1 MTKTGVLFI
10 AQNMV
15 IGQHG
20 NTVIL
25 LRVQTTDPRQPVA
38 NADLKPG
45 LIEPVLQL
53 AEDRIAQIVGQR
65 AELRAAYRG
74 SVIERCIFPGE

>member
-25 LRVQTTDPRQPVA
+25 LRVQTTDPRQSVA
-38 NADLKPG
+38 NADLKPC

-53 AEDRIAQIVGQR
+53 VEDRIAQIVGQR
-65 AELRAAYRG
+65 SERRAAYRG
-74 SVIERCIFPGE
+74 AS

>member
-1 MTKTGVLFI
+1 MAETGVLFVT
-10 AQNMV
+10 QNMV

-20 NTVIL
+20 DPVIL
-25 LRVQTTDPRQPVA
+25 LRIQTADPRQPVA

-65 AELRAAYRG
+65 AERRAAYRG